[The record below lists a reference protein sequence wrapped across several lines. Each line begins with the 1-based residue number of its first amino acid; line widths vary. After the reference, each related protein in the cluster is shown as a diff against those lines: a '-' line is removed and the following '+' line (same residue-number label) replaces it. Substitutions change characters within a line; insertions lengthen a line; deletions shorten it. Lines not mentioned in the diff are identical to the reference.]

1 MQPRSLRLL
10 LLQFKEEEIFSKK
23 GVLDVIVKPFK
34 VRELLDRIE
43 KVNQKV

>member
-1 MQPRSLRLL
+1 MRMISAFAVQRGRDIL
-10 LLQFKEEEIFSKK
+10 KE
-23 GVLDVIVKPFK
+23 GALDVIVKPFK